1 MEWVKGLDLCVTI
14 FNQLGY
20 SFLKQS
26 LNTAILLRRYDLQLA
41 LNLWVKVTADQ
52 GFALPAGWGVFIR
65 ILCHVV
71 MYTLEAAL

>member
-1 MEWVKGLDLCVTI
+1 
-14 FNQLGY
+14 
-20 SFLKQS
+20 
-26 LNTAILLRRYDLQLA
+26 
-41 LNLWVKVTADQ
+41 VTADQ